1 MKPGDLIRLS
11 SDYSERGVC
20 IASIPTTEQWWVDSG
35 TLAVFLGVHLA
46 ADHGLEAK
54 YEILVDGRA
63 GWIYESECEEVIDET
78 R

>member
-1 MKPGDLIRLS
+1 MKPGDLIRLTS
-11 SDYSERGVC
+11 GYSDTWVC
-20 IASIPTTEQWWVDSG
+20 IASVPANDQWYVPVG